1 MTVPTVQS
9 EIFYPETDGQPM
21 AENTKQFECIT
32 TLKGNLERIF
42 LYDPNVFVA
51 GDLFW
56 YPVEGRP
63 DIRQAPDVMVVFGR
77 PKGHRRSY
85 QQWLEG
91 NIPPQVVFEIASP
104 GNRPEEWEAKWE
116 FYNQYGVE
124 EYYLYDPEAG
134 VWQGWV
140 RRGGRLA
147 PVGQMRGWVSPRLGV
162 RFGEA
167 EGTNMGLTA
176 PDGTPFLSFV
186 ELAQMAFQERLA
198 REQAEQQARRLA
210 QRLRELG
217 IDPDE
222 L

>member
-1 MTVPTVQS
+1 MTTQQ
-9 EIFYPETDGQPM
+9 EIIYPETDGQPM

-32 TLKGNLERIF
+32 TLKGNLDRIF
-42 LYDPNVFVA
+42 LHDPNVFVA

-77 PKGHRRSY
+77 PKGHRRCY
-85 QQWLEG
+85 LQWQEE

-104 GNRPEEWEAKWE
+104 SNRPEEWEQKFL
-116 FYNQYGVE
+116 FYEEYGVE
-124 EYYLYDPEAG
+124 EYYIYDPETSR
-134 VWQGWV
+134 WQGWI
-140 RRGGRLA
+140 RRDSKLT
-147 PVGQMRGWVSPRLGV
+147 PIHSMVGWVSPRLGV

-167 EGTNMGLTA
+167 NSTNMGLTA
-176 PDGTPFLSFV
+176 PDDTPFLSFT

-198 REQAEQQARRLA
+198 REEAEQHARRLA

-217 IDPDE
+217 VNPDE